1 MKLAI
6 VYFSKTGRT
15 EQMAEEIKK
24 GMLQATPEAEIKLIP
39 VAQYAENREEYDT
52 WIAESCGVVFGTPDY
67 YASEAWQMREW
78 MHTSSA
84 KLANKLGGVYVTANM
99 PQGGMTTAIMNIVTE
114 IMVKGMLVY
123 SGGTSCGQP
132 FIHLGP
138 VCFGPDMTGKELFSI
153 FGQRFA
159 AKAKELFA

>member
-6 VYFSKTGRT
+6 VFFSRTGRT
-15 EQMAEEIKK
+15 GQMAEEIKK
-24 GMLQATPEAEIKLIP
+24 GMLEAVPEAEVKLISIS
-39 VAQYAENREEYDT
+39 AYEKNKEEYDA

-67 YASEAWQMREW
+67 FASEAWQMKAW
-78 MHTSSA
+78 LDTSSA
-84 KLANKLGGVYVTANM
+84 KLGGKLGGAYVTANV
-99 PQGGMTTAIMNIVTE
+99 PQGGMATAIMNIVTE

-132 FIHLGP
+132 FVHLGP
-138 VCFGPDMTGKELFSI
+138 VCFGPEMTGKELFPI

-159 AKAKELFA
+159 AKAKELFE